1 MAEAINEGLLDKLK
15 TAIKTSKA
23 GAKARAAGDW
33 FREKVKQAGAR
44 AKMKAVTPNQLLRRQ
59 PDDNI
64 LLGKMFFYKYDPKFA
79 KKLPYWDMYPL
90 VFPFERA
97 PGGFY
102 GLNLHYIPPRDRA
115 VLMDNLNQYA
125 SNNKYDQTTRLELS
139 YRLLKRYGR
148 AVPCVKRYLGDRIV
162 SQTVRIDADEWEIAI
177 FLPVERFQKVRKV
190 KSGKIVGD
198 FINGRTT
205 YIWCR

>member
-23 GAKARAAGDW
+23 GAKARAAGEW
-33 FREKVKQAGAR
+33 FREKVKQAGAS

-90 VFPFERA
+90 VFPFEKA

-125 SNNKYDQTTRLELS
+125 SNNKYDKTTRLELS

-177 FLPVERFQKVRKV
+177 FLPVERFQKASKGEVWKDSRR
-190 KSGKIVGD
+190 
-198 FINGRTT
+198 F
-205 YIWCR
+205 Y

>member
-15 TAIKTSKA
+15 TAIKTSTA

-33 FREKVKQAGAR
+33 FREKVRQAGASAR
-44 AKMKAVTPNQLLRRQ
+44 MKAVTPNQLLRRQ

-125 SNNKYDQTTRLELS
+125 SNNKYDKTTRLELS

-162 SQTVRIDADEWEIAI
+162 SQTVRIDADEWEVAI
-177 FLPVERFQKVRKV
+177 FLPVERFQKASKGTVWADSRR
-190 KSGKIVGD
+190 
-198 FINGRTT
+198 F
-205 YIWCR
+205 Y

>member
-33 FREKVKQAGAR
+33 FREKVKQAGAS

-139 YRLLKRYGR
+139 YRILKRYGR

-162 SQTVRIDADEWEIAI
+162 SQTVRIDADEWEVAI
-177 FLPVERFQKVRKV
+177 FLPVERFQKASKGEVWADSRR
-190 KSGKIVGD
+190 
-198 FINGRTT
+198 F
-205 YIWCR
+205 Y

>member
-15 TAIKTSKA
+15 TAIKTSTA

-33 FREKVKQAGAR
+33 FREKVRQAGAS

-90 VFPFERA
+90 VFPFEKA

-125 SNNKYDQTTRLELS
+125 SNNKYDKTTRLELS

-162 SQTVRIDADEWEIAI
+162 SQTVRIDADEWEVAI
-177 FLPVERFQKVRKV
+177 FLPVERFQKASKGEVWADSRR
-190 KSGKIVGD
+190 
-198 FINGRTT
+198 F
-205 YIWCR
+205 Y

>member
-15 TAIKTSKA
+15 TAIKTSTA

-33 FREKVKQAGAR
+33 FREKVKQAGAS

-64 LLGKMFFYKYDPKFA
+64 LLGKMFFYKYDPKFT

-177 FLPVERFQKVRKV
+177 FLPVERFQKASKGEVWADSRR
-190 KSGKIVGD
+190 
-198 FINGRTT
+198 F
-205 YIWCR
+205 Y

>member
-15 TAIKTSKA
+15 TAIKTSTA

-33 FREKVKQAGAR
+33 FREKVRQAGASAR
-44 AKMKAVTPNQLLRRQ
+44 MKAVTPNQLLRRQ

-125 SNNKYDQTTRLELS
+125 SNNKYDKTTRLELS

-177 FLPVERFQKVRKV
+177 FLPVERFQKASKGEVWADSRR
-190 KSGKIVGD
+190 
-198 FINGRTT
+198 F
-205 YIWCR
+205 Y

>member
-15 TAIKTSKA
+15 TAIKTSTA

-33 FREKVKQAGAR
+33 FREKVKQAGAS

-162 SQTVRIDADEWEIAI
+162 SQTVRIDADEWEVAI
-177 FLPVERFQKVRKV
+177 FLPVERFQKASKGTVWADSRR
-190 KSGKIVGD
+190 
-198 FINGRTT
+198 F
-205 YIWCR
+205 Y

>member
-33 FREKVKQAGAR
+33 FREKVKQAGAS

-125 SNNKYDQTTRLELS
+125 SNNKYDKTTRLELS

-162 SQTVRIDADEWEIAI
+162 SQTVRIDADEWEVAI
-177 FLPVERFQKVRKV
+177 FLPVERFQKASKGEVWKDSRR
-190 KSGKIVGD
+190 
-198 FINGRTT
+198 F
-205 YIWCR
+205 Y

>member
-15 TAIKTSKA
+15 TAIKTSTA

-33 FREKVKQAGAR
+33 FREKVKQAGASAR
-44 AKMKAVTPNQLLRRQ
+44 MKAVTPNQLLRRQ

-90 VFPFERA
+90 VFPFEKA

-162 SQTVRIDADEWEIAI
+162 SQTVRIDADEWEVAI
-177 FLPVERFQKVRKV
+177 FLPVERFQKASKGEVWKDSRR
-190 KSGKIVGD
+190 
-198 FINGRTT
+198 F
-205 YIWCR
+205 Y

>member
-15 TAIKTSKA
+15 TAIKTSTA

-33 FREKVKQAGAR
+33 FREKVRQAGAS

-90 VFPFERA
+90 VFPFEKA

-177 FLPVERFQKVRKV
+177 FLPVERFQKASKGEVWKDSRR
-190 KSGKIVGD
+190 
-198 FINGRTT
+198 F
-205 YIWCR
+205 Y

>member
-15 TAIKTSKA
+15 TAIKTSTA

-33 FREKVKQAGAR
+33 FREKVRQAGAS

-90 VFPFERA
+90 VFPFEKA

-125 SNNKYDQTTRLELS
+125 SNNKYDKTTRLELS

-177 FLPVERFQKVRKV
+177 FLPVERFQKASKGEVWKDSRR
-190 KSGKIVGD
+190 
-198 FINGRTT
+198 F
-205 YIWCR
+205 Y

>member
-15 TAIKTSKA
+15 TAIKTSTA

-33 FREKVKQAGAR
+33 FKEKVRQAGAS

-162 SQTVRIDADEWEIAI
+162 SQTVRIDADEWEVAI
-177 FLPVERFQKVRKV
+177 FLPVERFQKASKGEVWADSRR
-190 KSGKIVGD
+190 
-198 FINGRTT
+198 F
-205 YIWCR
+205 Y

>member
-15 TAIKTSKA
+15 TAIKTSTA

-33 FREKVKQAGAR
+33 FREKVKQAGAS

-90 VFPFERA
+90 VFPFEKA

-125 SNNKYDQTTRLELS
+125 SNNKYDKTTRLELS

-177 FLPVERFQKVRKV
+177 FLPVERFQKASKGEVWADSRR
-190 KSGKIVGD
+190 
-198 FINGRTT
+198 F
-205 YIWCR
+205 Y

>member
-15 TAIKTSKA
+15 TAIKTSTA

-33 FREKVKQAGAR
+33 FREKVKQAGAS

-125 SNNKYDQTTRLELS
+125 SNNKYDKTTRLELS

-177 FLPVERFQKVRKV
+177 FLPVERFQKASKGEVWKDSRR
-190 KSGKIVGD
+190 
-198 FINGRTT
+198 F
-205 YIWCR
+205 Y

>member
-15 TAIKTSKA
+15 TAIKTSTA

-33 FREKVKQAGAR
+33 FREKVKQAGASAR
-44 AKMKAVTPNQLLRRQ
+44 MKAVTPNQLLRRQ

-125 SNNKYDQTTRLELS
+125 SNNKYDKTTRLELS

-162 SQTVRIDADEWEIAI
+162 SQTVRIDADEWEVAI
-177 FLPVERFQKVRKV
+177 FLPVERFQKASKGTVWADSRR
-190 KSGKIVGD
+190 
-198 FINGRTT
+198 F
-205 YIWCR
+205 Y

>member
-33 FREKVKQAGAR
+33 FREKVKQAGAS

-162 SQTVRIDADEWEIAI
+162 SQTVRIDADEWEVAI
-177 FLPVERFQKVRKV
+177 FLPVERFQKASKGEVWADSRR
-190 KSGKIVGD
+190 
-198 FINGRTT
+198 F
-205 YIWCR
+205 Y